1 MKHILI
7 TGISSGI
14 GYAAAR
20 DLISHGY
27 HVFGSVRREEDAQRL
42 RDELGPGVT
51 PLLFDV
57 TDHSAI
63 ESAVAQMTEAL
74 NGQNLTALVNNAGIT
89 TPGPL
94 LHMSLHEFRQQ
105 FEVNLF
111 GLLDVTQQVAPLLGA
126 RPDAPQLPGRII
138 NIGSVSGKVAY
149 PCMGAYAAS
158 KHALEALSD
167 ALRRELMLYGVDV
180 ILIEPGTVNTP

>member
-89 TPGPL
+89 TSGPM
-94 LHMSLHEFRQQ
+94 LHRSIRGIRQQ
-105 FEVNLF
+105 FEVNVF
-111 GLLDVTQQVAPLLGA
+111 AILDVTQHVAPLLVS
-126 RPDAPQLPGRII
+126 RPDAPQLPARIT
-138 NIGSVSGKVAY
+138 NIGSVSGKAAY
-149 PCMGAYAAS
+149 PSMGAYAAS
-158 KHALEALSD
+158 KHAPKALSD
-167 ALRRELMLYGVDV
+167 AL
-180 ILIEPGTVNTP
+180 